1 MQDKMKTKIST
12 ATIVAPTG
20 VDRRIE
26 TRIPSDALVTEI
38 IPLQIITDLKFL
50 KILMAERAGK
60 TTSAEIKREPTRF
73 IASTIIIDV
82 ITAIT
87 RL

>member
-1 MQDKMKTKIST
+1 MNIKIST

-20 VDRRIE
+20 VELRIE
-26 TRIPSDALVTEI
+26 IISPLDAHVTEI

-50 KILMAERAGK
+50 NTRMAERAGK
-60 TTSAEIKREPTRF
+60 TTRAEIKREPARF

-82 ITAIT
+82 IIAIT